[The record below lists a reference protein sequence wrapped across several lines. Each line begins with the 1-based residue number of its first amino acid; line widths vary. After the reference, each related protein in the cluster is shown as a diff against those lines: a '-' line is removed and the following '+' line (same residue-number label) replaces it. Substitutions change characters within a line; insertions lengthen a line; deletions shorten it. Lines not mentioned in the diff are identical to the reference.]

1 MTTAPELW
9 IDRAALM
16 DGDLGAPAIRAMAR
30 SGELHRLRR
39 GRYAFGESWDVAD
52 DQERHRI
59 RALELGVSLAGRAA
73 ISHESAALLHGIDLP
88 GGAIQRVHVTWP
100 ASLGRR
106 TTTNITPHR
115 GRVDPTHLQ
124 TIGGVL
130 LTSPAR
136 TVFDIACSATIERA
150 ISAADSALHQKF
162 CSADRASRCS
172 RRGQAGTGRVPSQ
185 ANSRIRGRSCRKCG
199 RINLPPTTGP
209 DRTACTNAAVRD
221 TRVDRESKSQSRF
234 RVRAATD
241 RSRIRW
247 PNQIRP
253 TTRTGADCGRRRIRR
268 EGSRRPHTGDRTPVR
283 QSHLV
288 RLESTRGDAEPLLC
302 RFPARRLPRLDP
314 GTSTIPSVSATCMS
328 AAQQ

>member
-162 CSADRASRCS
+162 CSATELADVLAAGKRVPGAFRARRILEFADGLAESVGESICRLRLVQIGLPAPTLQSVIPELIESPRVRVDFEFERLRTVAEFDGRTKYGRLLEPGQTAGDAVFAEKVREDRIRE
-172 RRGQAGTGRVPSQ
+172 TGRQCVRVIWSDLNRPG
-185 ANSRIRGRSCRKCG
+185 AMLNRFCAAFRRAGF
-199 RINLPPTTGP
+199 P
-209 DRTACTNAAVRD
+209 DWTPEPA
-221 TRVDRESKSQSRF
+221 RF
-234 RVRAATD
+234 RPSA
-241 RSRIRW
+241 
-247 PNQIRP
+247 RP
-253 TTRTGADCGRRRIRR
+253 
-268 EGSRRPHTGDRTPVR
+268 V
-283 QSHLV
+283 
-288 RLESTRGDAEPLLC
+288 
-302 RFPARRLPRLDP
+302 
-314 GTSTIPSVSATCMS
+314 
-328 AAQQ
+328 